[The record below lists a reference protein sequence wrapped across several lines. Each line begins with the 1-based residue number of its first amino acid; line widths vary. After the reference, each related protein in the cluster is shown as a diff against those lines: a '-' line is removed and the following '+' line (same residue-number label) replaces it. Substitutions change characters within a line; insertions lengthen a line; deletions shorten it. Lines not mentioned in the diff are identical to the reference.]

1 MISVAI
7 FDYGEEMFMKWF
19 KESFS
24 AKMVSIILTLY
35 LVFCGIST
43 ICWYQNFT
51 NEAVNTAERNFSG
64 LISALNE
71 NFEKSERFLFHS
83 AKESVIIQLH
93 VWHAKYS
100 CIHTGQS
107 NQEEKTHYEENHCIA
122 DGSRNG
128 TRTRRL
134 RREEGRAEAR
144 RAEARRRH
152 RARG

>member
-71 NFEKSERFLFHS
+71 NFEKSVIKRRVSDKNVYYINIFL
-83 AKESVIIQLH
+83 KNI
-93 VWHAKYS
+93 
-100 CIHTGQS
+100 
-107 NQEEKTHYEENHCIA
+107 
-122 DGSRNG
+122 
-128 TRTRRL
+128 
-134 RREEGRAEAR
+134 
-144 RAEARRRH
+144 
-152 RARG
+152 